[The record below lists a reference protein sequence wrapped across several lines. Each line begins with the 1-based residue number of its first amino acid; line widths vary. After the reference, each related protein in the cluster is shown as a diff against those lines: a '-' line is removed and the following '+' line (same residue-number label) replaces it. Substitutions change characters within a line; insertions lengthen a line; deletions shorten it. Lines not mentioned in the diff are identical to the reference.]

1 MLYPLDEVLLL
12 SLCGVVSGC
21 ESFVDVALYGEEK
34 LGFSLSGGA
43 VVTPDAM
50 EREIAAKIC
59 GKGADYV
66 LALKGNQV
74 LLHEDVKLWF
84 EERDQENTESLQS
97 VDGDKGRIE
106 TRTYA
111 QCDTTDWL
119 QKHHPQWEGL
129 AGIGRVVPVRESGGK
144 TTRRTRYFISSLP
157 KDAAHFSHAIRSHL
171 GIENRLHRVLDVTFR
186 DDDSRVRKDTMLP
199 PTSRSSSTSQ

>member
-43 VVTPDAM
+43 VMTPDAM

-84 EERDQENTESLQS
+84 EERDQENTESLQN

-119 QKHHPQWEGL
+119 QKHHPQLG
-129 AGIGRVVPVRESGGK
+129 GIGRHWPCRPGSGK
-144 TTRRTRYFISSLP
+144 WR
-157 KDAAHFSHAIRSHL
+157 KDDAANEILHL
-171 GIENRLHRVLDVTFR
+171 LSAKRRGTLLPCDTF
-186 DDDSRVRKDTMLP
+186 TFGN
-199 PTSRSSSTSQ
+199 